1 MKEAY
6 PVVEISQHDYESPGR
21 PLAYEEQNALRY
33 VAGYIIR
40 KVQQKLETSTHPRK
54 DEMVLLLMECAG
66 DELSESVGTEKL
78 TNRIDRGLW
87 HINDQTYSMFN
98 IMEDEMIFQN

>member
-1 MKEAY
+1 MT
-6 PVVEISQHDYESPGR
+6 SS
-21 PLAYEEQNALRY
+21 YEEQNALRY

-66 DELSESVGTEKL
+66 DELSANFGMETW
-78 TNRIDRGLW
+78 TNTIDRGGLW
-87 HINDQTYSMFN
+87 HINDQTYS
-98 IMEDEMIFQN
+98 IMEEEM